1 MKTRINLYLHRLRP
15 VKELLPLKE
24 SLTYMLVSLSLM
36 VIAYL
41 SLVYIKSS
49 TLTGNAQLKEQ
60 LLTVEILLAT
70 EQGKLKKLTTDTP
83 LLREIERVKF
93 KINEK
98 KKVLSVLNKEFTD
111 NTGFYALFDSLST
124 VKMNNVWLTHI
135 AAQDGQLNFGGSAL
149 KSRDIPKWVNALQT
163 TKVLNG
169 EKFSNLSIKREEN
182 IVNFTLHNTPS
193 FVTQEQE

>member
-1 MKTRINLYLHRLRP
+1 MKTRINLYLHHLRP
-15 VKELLPLKE
+15 VKELLSLKE
-24 SLTYMLVSLSLM
+24 NLTYVLLSFSVM

-41 SLVYIKSS
+41 SLAYLNHS
-49 TLTGNAQLKEQ
+49 TSTANVQLKEQ
-60 LLTVEILLAT
+60 LFTAEILLAT
-70 EQGKLKKLTTDTP
+70 EQAKLAKLTTNTP
-83 LLREIERVKF
+83 LLKEIERVKSE
-93 KINEK
+93 ISEK

-135 AAQDGQLNFGGSAL
+135 AASDGQLNFGGSAL
-149 KSRDIPKWVNALQT
+149 KSRDIPRWVNALQT

-182 IVNFTLHNTPS
+182 IVHFTLHNTPS
-193 FVTQEQE
+193 FVTEEQE